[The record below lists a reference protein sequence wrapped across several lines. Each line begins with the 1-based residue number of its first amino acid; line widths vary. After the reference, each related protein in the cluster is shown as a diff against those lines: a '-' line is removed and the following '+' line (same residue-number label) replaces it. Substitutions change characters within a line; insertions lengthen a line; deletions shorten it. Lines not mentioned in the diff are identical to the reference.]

1 MEDFKPI
8 ETQEQFNTMIADRL
22 KRERE
27 AVEKKFEGY
36 LSPED
41 VNKKYQGYM
50 SQEDVE
56 KKYKGYLSPEDV
68 AKKDA
73 EIKRYESDSVKTRI
87 AGECGLPLEM
97 AQRLQGSDEDSI
109 RKDAKAL
116 AKVLGNAKR
125 VVAPLK
131 STETH
136 QGDAETQAYLNM
148 LEGLTEKE

>member
-8 ETQEQFNTMIADRL
+8 ETQEQFNTMITERL

-27 AVEKKFEGY
+27 AIEKKFEGY

-50 SQEDVE
+50 SQEDVD
-56 KKYKGYLSPEDV
+56 KKYKDYLSPEEA

-109 RKDAKAL
+109 RKDAQAL
-116 AKVLGNAKR
+116 AKVIGNVKKT
-125 VVAPLK
+125 VAPLK
-131 STETH
+131 STETN
-136 QGDAETQAYLNM
+136 QEDAETEALRSM
-148 LEGLTEKE
+148 VEGLTEKE

>member
-8 ETQEQFNTMIADRL
+8 ETQEQFNAMIAERL

-27 AVEKKFEGY
+27 AIEKKFEGY
-36 LSPED
+36 LSPDE
-41 VNKKYQGYM
+41 VSKKYQGYL
-50 SQEDVE
+50 SKEDID
-56 KKYKGYLSPEDV
+56 KKYQGYLSPEEA

-87 AGECGLPLEM
+87 AGECGLPLEI
-97 AQRLQGSDEDSI
+97 AQRLQGSDEDAI
-109 RKDAKAL
+109 RKDAQAL
-116 AKVLGNAKR
+116 AKVLGNAKKA
-125 VVAPLK
+125 VAPLK

-136 QGDAETQAYLNM
+136 QEDAETQAYLNM